1 MKYNALEFGPKVQ
14 NYSEIVGGGGG
25 GNVYLYAKKKPVLQ
39 AEGKL
44 IVCSNEKF
52 IQSPPY
58 SHPPKNKIYLLYVL
72 QQGRKQFF
80 L

>member
-14 NYSEIVGGGGG
+14 YYSDIVGRGEEGG

-52 IQSPPY
+52 IQSPPLFT
-58 SHPPKNKIYLLYVL
+58 P
-72 QQGRKQFF
+72 G
-80 L
+80 